1 MATRKQKQPILT
13 DPSCYTY
20 YDRKNEIC
28 WVLQP
33 PICEQGKD
41 NTGLTE
47 NSLDHLRYCLNQWKD
62 EGIKTFII
70 DGQRLGDYMLGENL
84 TEFTEKSIAFAV
96 KLNLDKS
103 EKHSFINNPSGYLFN
118 SRDDLMDDVE
128 VLGSISFSPCVNRG
142 NYTIDYGIVNE
153 KYRGKGLGSK
163 MIKSFIENP
172 DFFTYGRHFNTIL
185 TSVRSDNVR
194 CQKMLKNL
202 GFVLSPYQA
211 RGYGD
216 PTVHKVYRTYK
227 KVLNEEM
234 ENY

>member
-28 WVLQP
+28 WVLHP
-33 PICEQGKD
+33 PISEQGKD

-62 EGIKTFII
+62 DGTQTFII
-70 DGQRLGDYMLGENL
+70 DDQRLGDYMLGENL
-84 TEFTEKSIAFAV
+84 TEFSEKSIAFAV

-103 EKHSFINNPSGYLFN
+103 EKHSFINNPAGYLFN
-118 SRDDLMDDVE
+118 SKDDLMDDVE
-128 VLGSISFSPCVNRG
+128 VLGTITFSPCFNKG
-142 NYTIDYGIVNE
+142 GYSIDYSVVNE
-153 KYRGKGLGSK
+153 KYRGKGLGGR
-163 MIKSFIENP
+163 MIKSFIQNP
-172 DFFTYGRHFNTIL
+172 DFFIYGRRLDTIF
-185 TSVRSDNVR
+185 TTVRSDNAR

-202 GFVLSPYQA
+202 GFVLSPCQG
-211 RGYGD
+211 RVYGD
-216 PTVHKVYRTYK
+216 PAMHKVYRSYK